1 MSLVAAPTQSNI
13 FVALR
18 SFLIAILPPSVE
30 VVQGQD
36 NRVPEP
42 QCDDY
47 VLMVPILRNRLS
59 TNIHTPRD
67 VSFVGS
73 IAGTT
78 LTVTEM
84 TLGSIEVGQVLF
96 GSGVTTGT
104 TITALGTGTGGIG
117 TYTVSQTQTVAA
129 GALASGSEDIMQPT
143 QVTVQL
149 DVHGPNSG
157 DNAQTISTLM
167 RDPVG
172 VDLFAASGIDIA
184 PLYADDPKQMPFVN
198 GEQQWEWRWIV
209 DAVLQVNASLNVPQ
223 QFAESVSI
231 STHNVEVDFPL

>member
-1 MSLVAAPTQSNI
+1 MSLIAAPTQSNI

-18 SFLIAILPPSVE
+18 SFLTAILPAGVE

-42 QCDDY
+42 QGEDY

-59 TNIHTPRD
+59 TNIHTPHD
-67 VSFVGS
+67 VSFIGS

-84 TLGSIEVGQVLF
+84 TLGSIDVGQAVF
-96 GSGVTTGT
+96 GLGVTSGT
-104 TITALGTGTGGIG
+104 TIAGLGTGSGGVG
-117 TYTVSQTQTVAA
+117 TYTVSLAQTVAA
-129 GALASGSEDIMQPT
+129 GALASGSEEIMQPT
-143 QVTVQL
+143 QVTIQL

-172 VDLFAASGIDIA
+172 VDLFAASSFDIA
-184 PLYADDPKQMPFVN
+184 PLHADDPKQMPFVN

-209 DAVLQVNASLNVPQ
+209 DAVLQVNASLTVPRE
-223 QFAESVSI
+223 FAESVSV
-231 STHNVEVDFPL
+231 STHNVQADFPV